1 MNKSPKESPITTTAP
16 SRRTSA
22 LVRRLA
28 ALTAGAALLTTSSCG
43 IGSEAADSTD
53 DAAGQAASDAAIEAG
68 VSPLLFLGDSVA
80 AGQAQPLS
88 AALAASGA
96 AFVDGTSDGGGNV
109 TGPNADAQ
117 WEDLPDQIEQA
128 SDGIVAYQ
136 LTTYDW
142 GTPEDQTAAYERLAQ
157 EAAAVDAELLLL
169 LISMPPIEADEFYA
183 DHMDELDSAH
193 EAAAAVAEET
203 DHATFLDA
211 SEVWGEEYSREHDG
225 SIDRSDDGIHT
236 CPQGAARF
244 TIWLLDELSDRH
256 QGFSPA
262 PAEGWANDG
271 WSDAEVF
278 AGC

>member
-1 MNKSPKESPITTTAP
+1 MKNSPKENPIMTTAP
-16 SRRTSA
+16 SRRTSTLA
-22 LVRRLA
+22 RRTAALA
-28 ALTAGAALLTTSSCG
+28 AGGALLTTASCG
-43 IGSEAADSTD
+43 IGAEAADPTD
-53 DAAGQAASDAAIEAG
+53 DAAGQAASDAAEAG
-68 VSPLLFLGDSVA
+68 VSPLLLLGDSVA

-88 AALAASGA
+88 AALTASGA
-96 AFVDGTSDGGGNV
+96 TFVDGTSDGGGNV
-109 TGPNADAQ
+109 TGPNAEAQ
-117 WEDLPDQIEQA
+117 WEDLPDRIDQA

-142 GTPEDQTAAYERLAQ
+142 GTPEEQTDAYERLAQ
-157 EAAAVDAELLLL
+157 EAAAVDAELL

-193 EAAAAVAEET
+193 ETAAAVADET

-225 SIDRSDDGIHT
+225 SIDRSDDGLHT

-244 TIWLLDELSDRH
+244 TSWLLDELSDHH

-262 PAEGWANDG
+262 PAEDWANEG

-278 AGC
+278 TGC